1 MKEDL
6 LAAPLPEERRL
17 QIAAQLRRDARV
29 RVEDLAQRFAVS
41 GETIRR
47 DLQVLEERGLLRRV
61 YGGAVVQPS
70 RGWHPGEQRAAGG
83 GDDGGPDAERA
94 IAALA
99 ATMVEPA
106 DTLILDLDE
115 TVAAVA
121 RALPATFA
129 GRALCCSLPTA
140 AELAGRSGVEVHLAG
155 GQVRPDDLACTG
167 VSAER
172 FLEQFFADRA
182 FIGASGVHHAAGVTA
197 DRLDEIPLRQ
207 AILRQAGEVY
217 VLAAP
222 VKLGSIAVGRVAA
235 LSAVTAVITG
245 PGADPGAVRLLEQAG
260 VRVMLAPPLDLP
272 E

>member
-1 MKEDL
+1 MKEEL

-70 RGWHPGEQRAAGG
+70 RGWHPGEQRPTTADDAG
-83 GDDGGPDAERA
+83 PEAERA

-99 ATMVEPA
+99 ATLVEPA

-140 AELAGRSGVEVHLAG
+140 AELAGRAGVEVHLAG

-207 AILRQAGEVY
+207 AILRQAAEVY
-217 VLAAP
+217 VLAGP
-222 VKLGSIAVGRVAA
+222 RKLGSIAVGRVAA
-235 LSAVTAVITG
+235 LRAVTAIITG
-245 PGADPGAVRLLEQAG
+245 ADADPAAVRALEQAG
-260 VRVMLAPPLDLP
+260 ARVLLAPPLDGP